1 MNTQR
6 LSIAAV
12 LLLSFATAA
21 FALTPSAV
29 NVPIAGTVFGLPESV
44 YFSGT
49 ARITVRPAESD
60 VPGRPG
66 AVVVEIDLGDL
77 SGRGLSTGTV
87 YSAGGQVHLT
97 RRLLPKDAIET
108 TLPFAVRGSAPTAR
122 TRTAVARFNLQYDM
136 VSGVLT
142 AATASLAAPN

>member
-12 LLLSFATAA
+12 LLLSFATAVH
-21 FALTPSAV
+21 ALTPSTV

-44 YFSGT
+44 FFSGT

-66 AVVVEIDLGDL
+66 AVVVEIDLSDL
-77 SGRGLSTGTV
+77 SGRGLSTGAV
-87 YSAGGQVHLT
+87 YSAGNQVHLT

-108 TLPFAVRGSAPTAR
+108 TLPFALSGSAPTAAR
-122 TRTAVARFNLQYDM
+122 RTAVARFNLQYDM
-136 VSGVLT
+136 PSGLLT
-142 AATASLAAPN
+142 GATASLAAPN